1 MKVTE
6 ISYQVRI
13 MSCIVVVQLLVLAI
27 FNFWPKPDGKQT
39 FQEIEFSADNTV
51 IEDIQIT
58 RQESSPPPPTP
69 RVPVPVPNDEVIE
82 EEIVF
87 EEVDFSEFSDSL
99 SINETGEAGDSDQ
112 IVSSPQQPPSIV
124 KIVEANATDEA
135 KSAGLRAR
143 VWVTF
148 LVDKQGKV
156 EEATINSVEKY
167 DEDDGKYKSTQTI
180 GYGLT
185 SEILSAALQWKFR
198 PAKNNGKPV
207 RAYTKHAFYFG
218 I

>member
-1 MKVTE
+1 
-6 ISYQVRI
+6 
-13 MSCIVVVQLLVLAI
+13 MSCIVIVQLLVLAI
-27 FNFWPKPDGKQT
+27 FNFWPKPDNERV
-39 FQEIEFSADNTV
+39 FQDIEFSEDNVV

-99 SINETGEAGDSDQ
+99 SINETGEAGDGDE

-135 KSAGLRAR
+135 KNAGLRAR

-156 EEATINSVEKY
+156 EEATINSVEIY
-167 DEDDGKYKSTQTI
+167 DKEEGKYKRAQTI

-185 SEILSAALQWKFR
+185 SKILSAALQWKFR
-198 PAKNNGKPV
+198 PAKNNGKLV